1 MRTDSF
7 SVDNCLKCSLCNT
20 MCPVMGVEPEYPGP
34 KRLGPELERMR
45 VEGVATDTAWVE
57 YCLGCHRC
65 DLACPNQ
72 VDVSAMIAA
81 AKATHRKPLQRRL
94 RDWWFARPALLAR
107 LAFVAPAVFNL
118 SLSLKPVRVLMERV
132 MGISSRRPFPRY
144 THGLR
149 PRSAAQA
156 PRGRVAFFPG
166 CYFRANR
173 PDLAAKVVHLLEHCG
188 YAVEI
193 PATTCCGVPSLAN
206 GAAAEAA
213 AQARTNLE
221 RLAPLAESGVPILTA
236 CSSCGHML
244 KTGFSG
250 LLEGDLSARANL
262 LASATWDLGEFLAR
276 EAADGRF
283 AGAALPGKHRVA
295 YHAPCHL
302 KSQGIGQPWVALLRQ
317 IDGVSVEPLDAGCC
331 GMSGTYGFKQE
342 KYRLSMRIGQSLFER
357 IEETRAESVASECA
371 TCRMQIEHGTG
382 TRTLHPLELLEESIA
397 EEPHA

>member
-1 MRTDSF
+1 MRADSF

-20 MCPVMGVEPEYPGP
+20 ACPVLGAEPAYPGP

-45 VEGVATDTAWVE
+45 AEGMPTDTAWVE

-72 VDVSAMIAA
+72 VDVSEMIAA
-81 AKATHRKPLQRRL
+81 AKAAHRKPLRRGL

-107 LAFVAPAVFNL
+107 MASIAPALFNFV
-118 SLSLKPVRVLMERV
+118 LSLKPVRRLMEPLI
-132 MGISSRRPFPRY
+132 GISARRSFPRY
-144 THGLR
+144 THLLR
-149 PRSAAQA
+149 TRRAQPA

-166 CYFRANR
+166 CFIRANR
-173 PDLAAKVVHLLEHCG
+173 PDLADSVVRLLEHCG

-193 PATTCCGVPSLAN
+193 PSTTCCGVPSLAN

-213 AQARTNLE
+213 ARARVNVDH
-221 RLAPLAESGVPILTA
+221 LAPLAEAGVPVLTA

-244 KTGFSG
+244 KTGFAG
-250 LLEGDLSARANL
+250 QLAGEAAMRAEH
-262 LASATWDLGEFLAR
+262 LAASVWDLGEFLAR
-276 EAADGRF
+276 EAAEGRF
-283 AGAALPGKHRVA
+283 AGAALDRPHRIA

-317 IDGVSVEPLDAGCC
+317 VGGLTVEPLDAGCC

-342 KYRLSMRIGQSLFER
+342 KYDVSMRIGQPLFER
-357 IEETRAESVASECA
+357 IEEAHAECVATECA
-371 TCRMQIEHGTG
+371 TCRMQIEHGSG
-382 TRTLHPLELLEESIA
+382 QRAVHPLELLAESLA
-397 EEPHA
+397 GATRA